1 LFNGFSDRAIPLANV
16 DLHNA
21 HCSRNLQK
29 CKVCGDMV
37 PKKNAEDHYL
47 TTHAPVCVMLYRFD
61 FTEISDGCMKF
72 MLLYM
77 EQNSK

>member
-1 LFNGFSDRAIPLANV
+1 MIMMMMMIFFLFNDFSDRAIPIANV

-47 TTHAPVCVMLYRFD
+47 TTHAPVRHVCV
-61 FTEISDGCMKF
+61 S
-72 MLLYM
+72 
-77 EQNSK
+77 S

>member
-1 LFNGFSDRAIPLANV
+1 MEAALDQATSTCSHWKLGLFVFDRAIPVANV

-47 TTHAPVCVMLYRFD
+47 TTHAPKLVTDV
-61 FTEISDGCMKF
+61 
-72 MLLYM
+72 
-77 EQNSK
+77 